1 MLTKADILAVTLLF
15 THLKPEQQP
24 EYFDIS
30 PPGIYKEYDYIIVGG
45 GSAGSVLANRLS
57 AEPSTRVLLLEA
69 GGPEDTVTDVPF
81 FTTVSQGSD
90 IDWAFYTET
99 QANCAFATVKQR
111 DLWIQ
116 GKVLGGGSVLNYMI
130 YNRGNRRDYDN
141 WAKGGATGWSYDE
154 VLPYFKKSEDNTN
167 RSLAEEGYHGYG
179 GELTVS
185 STPFQ
190 TPALHA
196 FLKAGKELG
205 YEVNDHNGARQTGFM
220 ANQFTVRG
228 KERWSTSKAFVLPIS
243 GKKGRKNLHVSIFSK
258 VTKILFDGMRAVGVT
273 FKKNQRKHTVRAAKE
288 IIISAGVINSPK
300 LLMLSGVGPRKHLEE
315 MNIPVVADLPVGEN
329 LQDHALAA
337 GSLVHL
343 NESLGEGFTGIRGAI
358 EYYRYNTG
366 PWTLPGGIEGIAF
379 YKTKYADQNDD
390 FPDIEIMLNTGPPA
404 SSYTEPFLIGLG
416 LKQEVYD
423 KYILPHRGEPAVNMI
438 PFVTRP
444 KSRGYVKLRSTD
456 PEDPPIIVS
465 GYYTHPDDVK
475 VIVEGLKFVHNIT
488 KTKAFAEIGG
498 RVWSEVF
505 PGCEEHEQYSDEY
518 WACLALAFPKTA
530 YHPAGTCRMGSDHR
544 AVIDPRMRVRG
555 GVTNLRVV
563 DTSAIP
569 EMITGHLNA
578 PVIMMAEKAA
588 DMILEDNGNVVPD
601 SPRLNYRVRGPSPK
615 GSQQGAHSAAPAST
629 LLQAASWPLL
639 RALVPVLLACLA
651 VS

>member
-1 MLTKADILAVTLLF
+1 MRTHKLGTHRTTTLTTADQWEAMLLSSA
-15 THLKPEQQP
+15 PN
-24 EYFDIS
+24 
-30 PPGIYKEYDYIIVGG
+30 IIVSENGPAFT
-45 GSAGSVLANRLS
+45 SSQYADFLNRNGISRMLISQLS
-57 AEPSTRVLLLEA
+57 NKQQRLWSLQELLLSQNSHQVSPTTELSD
-69 GGPEDTVTDVPF
+69 PMDSDNDYTVVEGKRLKRKYRR
-81 FTTVSQGSD
+81 TTKD
-90 IDWAFYTET
+90 
-99 QANCAFATVKQR
+99 
-111 DLWIQ
+111 
-116 GKVLGGGSVLNYMI
+116 
-130 YNRGNRRDYDN
+130 
-141 WAKGGATGWSYDE
+141 
-154 VLPYFKKSEDNTN
+154 
-167 RSLAEEGYHGYG
+167 
-179 GELTVS
+179 
-185 STPFQ
+185 
-190 TPALHA
+190 
-196 FLKAGKELG
+196 
-205 YEVNDHNGARQTGFM
+205 
-220 ANQFTVRG
+220 
-228 KERWSTSKAFVLPIS
+228 
-243 GKKGRKNLHVSIFSK
+243 
-258 VTKILFDGMRAVGVT
+258 ILFDGMRAVGVT

-288 IIISAGVINSPK
+288 IIVSAGVINSPK
-300 LLMLSGVGPRKHLEE
+300 LLMLSGVGPKKHLEE

-343 NESLGEGFTGIRGAI
+343 NESLGEGFTGVRGAI

-498 RVWSEVF
+498 RMWTEVF

-530 YHPAGTCRMGSDHR
+530 YHPAGTCRMGNDHR

-601 SPRLNYRVRGPSPK
+601 SPRLNYRVRGRSPQ
-615 GSQQGAHSAAPAST
+615 GSQQGAHSAAAAST
-629 LLQAASWPLL
+629 LSQAAPWPLL
-639 RALVPVLLACLA
+639 RAMVPVLLACLA

>member
-24 EYFDIS
+24 EYFSIP
-30 PPGIYKEYDYIIVGG
+30 PPGVSKEYDYIIVGG

-57 AEPSTRVLLLEA
+57 KDPSTRVLLLEA
-69 GGPEDTVTDVPF
+69 GGLEDTVTDVPF
-81 FTTVSQGSD
+81 FTTVSQHSD

-99 QANCAFATVKQR
+99 QDNCGFATVKQR

-167 RSLAEEGYHGYG
+167 ASLAEEGYHGTG

-185 STPFQ
+185 STQFQ

-196 FLKAGKELG
+196 FLKGGQELG
-205 YEVNDHNGARQTGFM
+205 FEINDHNGARQTGFM

-228 KERWSTSKAFVLPIS
+228 KERWSTAKAFVLPIQ
-243 GKKGRKNLHVSIFSK
+243 GKNGRKNLHVSLFSK
-258 VTKILFDGMRAVGVT
+258 ATKILFDGKRAVGVS
-273 FKKNQRKHTVRAAKE
+273 FKKDQRKYTVHARKE
-288 IIISAGVINSPK
+288 IIVSAGVINSPK
-300 LLMLSGVGPRKHLEE
+300 LLMLSGIGPKEHLEQ
-315 MNIPVVADLPVGEN
+315 MKIPVIADLPVGDN

-343 NESLGEGFTGIRGAI
+343 NSSLGEGFTGIRGAI
-358 EYYRYNTG
+358 DYYRYNTG

-379 YKTKYADQNDD
+379 IKTKYADPNDD

-404 SSYTEPFLIGLG
+404 STYTEPFLIGLG
-416 LKQEVYD
+416 MKQEVYD

-438 PFVTRP
+438 PFVARP
-444 KSRGYVKLRSTD
+444 KSRGSVRLRSTD
-456 PEDPPIIVS
+456 PEDPPVVTS

-475 VIVEGLKFVHNIT
+475 VIVEGLKFVHNLT

-498 RVWSEVF
+498 SVWKEVM
-505 PGCEEHEQYSDEY
+505 PGCEAHEQYSDAY

-555 GVTNLRVV
+555 GITNLRVV

-569 EMITGHLNA
+569 EMVTGHLNA

-588 DMILEDNGNVVPD
+588 DMILEDNRNVVPD
-601 SPRLNYRVRGPSPK
+601 SPRRSYRVRGSSFSTGGP
-615 GSQQGAHSAAPAST
+615 GNVGHSSST
-629 LLQAASWPLL
+629 SMHTSSWPLL
-639 RALVPVLLACLA
+639 LRAMVPVLLVCLT